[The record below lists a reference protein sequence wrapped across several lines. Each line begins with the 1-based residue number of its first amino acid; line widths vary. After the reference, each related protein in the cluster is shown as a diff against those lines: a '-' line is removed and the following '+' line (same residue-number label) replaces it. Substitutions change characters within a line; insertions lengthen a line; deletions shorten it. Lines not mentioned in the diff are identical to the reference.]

1 MTNIARVALFSQTGN
16 TVSQAATGTSARFSL
31 GRTAPN
37 VAEALLVTVVGADP
51 VFLKLLYADA
61 GTAVTTDRIF
71 LGNSQSVINLPSGV
85 THAAVISTGT
95 ASTLYVGIGNG
106 A

>member
-1 MTNIARVALFSQTGN
+1 MTNITRVALFGQSNN
-16 TVSQAATGTSARFSL
+16 TVSQAVTATSARFSL
-31 GRTAPN
+31 ARVSSE

-51 VFLKLLYADA
+51 VFLRLLTSDA
-61 GTAVTTDRIF
+61 GSAVTTDRIF
-71 LGNSQSVINLPSGV
+71 LGNSQSVINLPAGV

-95 ASTLYVGIGNG
+95 SSTLYVAAGNG